1 MSTLKKMLLIGSWLG
16 VSGLSFPSYAVP
28 VVPQLIPCALTDVTF
43 RAKNADQ
50 CVGPT
55 LGNDSNGVSKDIIGT
70 QFGGVWSN
78 LLKDNVGTVG
88 DGTGTYNGVFF
99 SLDPVSGKKGDW
111 SLHWTDNNSTLLPM
125 SLDLAVVIKA
135 SNRFDSYLFEDIVF
149 ADSPNFGKGRWNVTF
164 LNNGGKIA
172 DLSHLSLYVRGNPG
186 SSPNFVIAPETL
198 SLVGVGLFGIAM
210 ARRRAVEM
218 ARPNMNVQRKA

>member
-1 MSTLKKMLLIGSWLG
+1 MLLIGSCLG
-16 VSGLSFPSYAVP
+16 VSGLSSPSYATTVGYH
-28 VVPQLIPCALTDVTF
+28 LIPCKVTDVTF
-43 RAKNADQ
+43 LAKNADQ

-55 LGNDSNGVSKDIIGT
+55 EKNDNSDIIGT
-70 QFGGVWSN
+70 QFGGVWSD
-78 LLKDNVGTVG
+78 LLKDNVGSAG

-99 SLDPVSGKKGDW
+99 SLDPVSGKNGDW
-111 SLHWTDNNSTLLPM
+111 TLHWTDNNSTLLPM

-135 SNRFDSYLFEDIVF
+135 SSSFDSYLFKDIVF
-149 ADSPNFGKGRWNVTF
+149 ADSPNFGTGRWNVTF

-186 SSPNFVIAPETL
+186 SPPNFVIAPETL

-218 ARPNMNVQRKA
+218 AWPNMNVQRKA